1 MTSQSVAF
9 QELRPLCVELSR
21 LAFLPPQSFD
31 PRSLI
36 LLSSLKRLDSKL
48 TTFPDESFSQ
58 NLAEYVFVPVT
69 GLLKHS
75 RLGESQTE
83 YVLRLISQ
91 LLRLSWT
98 QRGTFAKELAE
109 QLLPLITYLISQG
122 QENSTLNENSAEF
135 RAAGCQ
141 ALFRFFVSMREQCY
155 KSDFFSSGNTKNL
168 SSLGLCITIL
178 LDVLEGIPENPK
190 IQLRC
195 LDTLRILYQDIIGDA
210 EILSFVL
217 PGTISTFV
225 KVLVAPG
232 LTVNYKVMIRTLKCM
247 EVMLQIVY
255 NDISLH
261 TRRNPF
267 TDLNEMLMYQQKNP
281 KWHTNERI
289 EINMENAS
297 QHRSLS
303 WLLGTS
309 SQIERALENFIPKL
323 LKRQHPEINDALVS
337 LVSVLFDN
345 CNNSLGNCEAVFV
358 STLVRIRQDPKSHLG
373 DHIRTLKDL
382 VKRYL
387 FKLGDII
394 SFQNEQE
401 LLSFSYAIG
410 VLNQYDVYKDYSFIR
425 DIATKIIDIL
435 ESDLL
440 QTYSK
445 SQNKKILEQTS
456 SVILV
461 NNLEAEI
468 ATSGNEVAIL
478 PRISNE
484 LLKTLGQLI
493 MSTGMF
499 IANESRLELFL
510 ESLLSEQVC
519 ATPVRKSLSLWF
531 STWAIRGLY
540 GEHRAEGHLTD
551 FLDLDQDNER
561 SFSPCYMILEYCNR
575 FAQEITS
582 AHEGRSMSP
591 QEETAMSVVLS
602 SIETV
607 CSIMHTEFA
616 PELIDCVYL
625 VVENLASPS
634 ATARHFA
641 QRCTLTISVEL
652 YHGSVRETIL
662 SNIDYLVDAISTR
675 LNLGMTE
682 RVSTVFTVICRIAGY
697 EIIETFQ
704 DVIETIFKMIDYYH
718 GYSALCIQFFQLF
731 EVIVLEMKK
740 KFMDT
745 DKPVSTLQNNHS
757 VRRSYAP
764 WGMTNLQQLFSVL
777 DKPSSEED
785 QTEEEEPSNF
795 QEYFDSKIQEVDSD
809 DEETHGDEEMELQ
822 AADRE
827 EKWISP
833 IPVSSYRIL
842 LQVFNYGDR
851 LLTHPSKHLRVQI
864 LHVMEL
870 IIPLLSTQYDSLLP
884 QVANVWDT
892 VVSCTMD
899 PDYTIVRPAC
909 RCLQMMVHHAG
920 DFVTRRFFELWDCW
934 CDRSLLL
941 TEVRTTGEMK
951 VASFQVCAPR
961 KFPPVTQD
969 ALLALAELL
978 LEGVAVTELLLPDS
992 ALKDILYCCLQILP
1006 AERIAQKSIIL
1017 ADVVWVLKNVELSP
1031 RIPGD

>member
-31 PRSLI
+31 PQSFI

-48 TTFPDESFSQ
+48 STFPDESFSQ
-58 NLAEYVFVPVT
+58 NLAEYVFVPIT

-109 QLLPLITYLISQG
+109 QLLPLLTYLISQE
-122 QENSTLNENSAEF
+122 QENSTLNENSTEF

-141 ALFRFFVSMREQCY
+141 ALFRFFISIREQCY
-155 KSDFFSSGNTKNL
+155 KSEFFSSSNTKSL
-168 SSLGLCITIL
+168 SSLGHCITIL
-178 LDVLEGIPENPK
+178 LDILEGIPENPK

-195 LDTLRILYQDIIGDA
+195 LDTLRILYQDIVGDG

-225 KVLVAPG
+225 KVLIAPG
-232 LTVNYKVMIRTLKCM
+232 LTVNYKVVIRTLKCM
-247 EVMLQIVY
+247 EIMLQIIY
-255 NDISLH
+255 NDISLG
-261 TRRNPF
+261 TRRDPF
-267 TDLNEMLMYQQKNP
+267 TDLDEMLTYQQKNP
-281 KWHTNERI
+281 KWHMNERI
-289 EINMENAS
+289 EIDMENAL
-297 QHRSLS
+297 QHRNLS

-309 SQIERALENFIPKL
+309 SQIKRALENFIPKL
-323 LKRQHPEINDALVS
+323 LKRQHPEINGALVS

-382 VKRYL
+382 VKQCL
-387 FKLGDII
+387 FKLSDII
-394 SFQNEQE
+394 SFQNKQE
-401 LLSFSYAIG
+401 LLSFSYAID
-410 VLNQYDVYKDYSFIR
+410 VLNQYDVDKDFSFIR
-425 DIATKIIDIL
+425 DIATKIIDTL

-445 SQNKKILEQTS
+445 SQDKKILEQNS
-456 SVILV
+456 SVILA
-461 NNLEAEI
+461 NNFEDEI
-468 ATSGNEVAIL
+468 AASGNEVAIL
-478 PRISNE
+478 PRISKE

-499 IANESRLELFL
+499 MADESRLELFI

-531 STWAIRGLY
+531 STWAMRGLY
-540 GEHRAEGHLTD
+540 GEHRAGHLTD
-551 FLDLDQDNER
+551 FLNLDQDNEH
-561 SFSPCYMILEYCNR
+561 SFGPCYMILEYCNS

-582 AHEGRSMSP
+582 AYEGRSISP
-591 QEETAMSVVLS
+591 QEETAMSVIFF

-641 QRCTLTISVEL
+641 QTCTLTISVEL
-652 YHGSVRETIL
+652 YHGSVREAIL

-697 EIIETFQ
+697 ETIETFQ

-718 GYSALCIQFFQLF
+718 GYSELCLQFFQLF

-745 DKPVSTLQNNHS
+745 DRPTIALQDDHS
-757 VRRSYAP
+757 VRSSYAP
-764 WGMTNLQQLFSVL
+764 WGMMNLQQLFSVL
-777 DKPSSEED
+777 DKPSSGED
-785 QTEEEEPSNF
+785 QTEEEEPSSF

-809 DEETHGDEEMELQ
+809 DEENHGDEEMELQ

-842 LQVFNYGDR
+842 LQIFNYGDR

-892 VVSCTMD
+892 VVSCTLD
-899 PDYTIVRPAC
+899 QDYTIVRPAC
-909 RCLQMMVHHAG
+909 RCLQMMVHHSG
-920 DFVTRRFFELWDCW
+920 DFVTKRFFELWDCW

-941 TEVRTTGEMK
+941 REVRSTGKMED
-951 VASFQVCAPR
+951 VSFQVCALR
-961 KFPPVTQD
+961 KFPPITQG

-978 LEGVAVTELLLPDS
+978 LEGVAVTELLLADS
-992 ALKDILYCCLQILP
+992 ALKDILYCCIQILP
-1006 AERIAQKSIIL
+1006 AEMVAQRSILL
-1017 ADVVWVLKNVELSP
+1017 ADVVWVLKNLELNSKVKE
-1031 RIPGD
+1031 D